1 MTLMIKNENAWSQL
15 KQEPHASDYSL
26 GGLYFTHTQLSLL
39 GIAHGRL
46 VAVRT
51 RQWRQHPP
59 EPPVIPVPDVLA
71 AGHGVRPGADFD
83 ERVEGNVTWDN
94 KQGVVMSISSKPE
107 LGNRHVMVPADTHD
121 HQIMQAILAA
131 ASVFDLPPHDA
142 VLAIDKLLQKQN

>member
-46 VAVRT
+46 VRVRT

-59 EPPVIPVPDVLA
+59 EPPAPVPDVLA
-71 AGHGVRPGADFD
+71 AGHGVRPGADLDF
-83 ERVEGNVTWDN
+83 RIEGQTLGAVALGRHPPVG
-94 KQGVVMSISSKPE
+94 GVGAVVVDGAVAGDGGVGVQT
-107 LGNRHVMVPADTHD
+107 LVVADPS
-121 HQIMQAILAA
+121 LC
-131 ASVFDLPPHDA
+131 
-142 VLAIDKLLQKQN
+142 